1 MKRCPVQGM
10 GERTLL
16 DNVVKEKVVSI
27 ALNEF
32 PVVDK
37 DQSISIALKLMSKF
51 GLDRVLVSD
60 NGEIIGIVT
69 KKDLLDKLLVERT
82 RRTTAS
88 RMHVSSF
95 MSTPL
100 ITIEGD
106 ESIGTAA
113 KLMSE
118 KNISSILVIIDG
130 KVSGLIT
137 KREFLKVFTGVKD
150 ISVDKIMSAVV
161 YIAKVGDRLLH
172 IRNLMMEHNVYYF
185 PIIDYKKQIVG
196 SISIEEIADAFIY
209 FHEHV
214 PEKHRKEKRQ
224 NIFVEDVMKRPP
236 IIVGL
241 DTSIGDLASKLLSE
255 RQRGAIVVHEN
266 EIRGIVT
273 LDSFVEF
280 IVKYST

>member
-1 MKRCPVQGM
+1 MI

-16 DNVVKEKVVSI
+16 ENLVKEKVMSV
-27 ALNEF
+27 ALKEF

-95 MSTPL
+95 MSAPL
-100 ITIEGD
+100 ITIKGD
-106 ESIGTAA
+106 ENIGTAA

-118 KNISSILVIIDG
+118 KNISSIPVEIDG
-130 KVSGLIT
+130 EISGLIT
-137 KREFLKVFTGVKD
+137 KREFLKVFTVVKN
-150 ISVDKIMSAVV
+150 IYVERIMSPVV
-161 YIAKVGDRLLH
+161 YIARVGDRLLH

-185 PIIDYKKQIVG
+185 PIVDYKKQIVG

-224 NIFVEDVMKRPP
+224 NIFVEDVMRRPP

-241 DTSIGDLASKLLSE
+241 DTSIADLASRLLSE

-273 LDSFVEF
+273 LDSFIEF
-280 IVKYST
+280 LIKYTT

>member
-1 MKRCPVQGM
+1 
-10 GERTLL
+10 LL
-16 DNVVKEKVVSI
+16 ENLVKEKVIRI
-27 ALNEF
+27 ALKEF

-37 DQSISIALKLMSKF
+37 DQSISIALKLMSKY

-95 MSTPL
+95 MSAPL
-100 ITIEGD
+100 ITVKGD
-106 ESIGTAA
+106 ENIGTAA
-113 KLMSE
+113 RLMSE
-118 KNISSILVIIDG
+118 KNISSLPVEIDG
-130 KVSGLIT
+130 EISGLIT
-137 KREFLKVFTGVKD
+137 KREFLKVFTDVKN
-150 ISVDKIMSAVV
+150 VHVERIMSPVV
-161 YIAKVGDRLLH
+161 YIARVGDRLLH

-185 PIIDYKKQIVG
+185 PIVDYKKQIVG

-214 PEKHRKEKRQ
+214 PERHRKEKRQ
-224 NIFVEDVMKRPP
+224 NIFVEDVMRRPP

-241 DTSIGDLASKLLSE
+241 DTSIGDLASRLLSE

-280 IVKYST
+280 LIKYTT